1 MLFITAGHYVK
12 QILHIS
18 EIYVLDNVYCKK
30 SKYNN
35 YKCLIKLFNS

>member
-1 MLFITAGHYVK
+1 MLFISVRNYVK

-18 EIYVLDNVYCKK
+18 DIFILDNDYCKK

-35 YKCLIKLFNS
+35 YKCLIQLFNS